1 MMQNIN
7 NVIVYNN
14 LISIKP
20 INRINWSFKM
30 SSLLMPKATA
40 VWLIDNTTL
49 TFEQIS
55 EFCNLH
61 VLEVQAIAD
70 GDVGQGILGFDPILN
85 GQLTQ
90 EEIDNC
96 CKDSTLSL
104 KKSSSS
110 LPETKNK
117 NKGPKYIPLARRGD
131 KPDAIA
137 WIVKNHPEVKNNQIS
152 KLIGTTKD
160 TIEKIRTRSHWNISN
175 ITAKHPVLLS
185 LCSQDDLE
193 NAIVKAG
200 GSIETNSDES

>member
-1 MMQNIN
+1 MT
-7 NVIVYNN
+7 
-14 LISIKP
+14 
-20 INRINWSFKM
+20 
-30 SSLLMPKATA
+30 SLLMPKATA

-49 TFEQIS
+49 TFEQIA

-70 GDVGQGILGFDPILN
+70 GDVGHGILGFDPIIN
-85 GQLTQ
+85 GQLTK
-90 EEIDNC
+90 EEIDKC
-96 CKDSTLSL
+96 CKDSSLFL
-104 KKSSSS
+104 KKSVSS
-110 LPETKNK
+110 LPEASNK

-185 LCSQDDLE
+185 LCTQEDLDE
-193 NAIVKAG
+193 AIIKAG
-200 GSIETNSDES
+200 GSIDDQDNKILSTND

>member
-1 MMQNIN
+1 
-7 NVIVYNN
+7 
-14 LISIKP
+14 
-20 INRINWSFKM
+20 M

-49 TFEQIS
+49 TFDQIS
-55 EFCNLH
+55 KFCNLH

-96 CKDSTLSL
+96 CNDSTLFL

-110 LPETKNK
+110 LPETISK

>member
-1 MMQNIN
+1 MT
-7 NVIVYNN
+7 
-14 LISIKP
+14 
-20 INRINWSFKM
+20 
-30 SSLLMPKATA
+30 SLLMPKATA

-55 EFCNLH
+55 EFCSLH

-90 EEIDNC
+90 EEIDKC
-96 CKDSTLSL
+96 CNDTSL
-104 KKSSSS
+104 FLTKSNSS

-185 LCSQDDLE
+185 LCTQEDLDE
-193 NAIVKAG
+193 AIIKAG
-200 GSIETNSDES
+200 GSIDVQSDESLDNND

>member
-1 MMQNIN
+1 
-7 NVIVYNN
+7 
-14 LISIKP
+14 
-20 INRINWSFKM
+20 M

-40 VWLIDNTTL
+40 VWLIDNTAL
-49 TFEQIS
+49 TFEQIA
-55 EFCNLH
+55 EFCSLH

-70 GDVGQGILGFDPILN
+70 GDVGQGILGFDPVLN

-90 EEIDNC
+90 EEINNC
-96 CKDSTLSL
+96 CNDPKLFL
-104 KKSSSS
+104 KKSVSS
-110 LPETKNK
+110 LPESKIKT
-117 NKGPKYIPLARRGD
+117 KGPKYVPLSRRGD

-185 LCSQDDLE
+185 LCTQEDLE
-193 NAIVKAG
+193 NAIIKAG
-200 GSIETNSDES
+200 GTVETYSDENQSTEN

>member
-1 MMQNIN
+1 MT
-7 NVIVYNN
+7 
-14 LISIKP
+14 
-20 INRINWSFKM
+20 
-30 SSLLMPKATA
+30 SLLMPKATA

-49 TFEQIS
+49 TFEQIA
-55 EFCNLH
+55 EFCSLH

-70 GDVGQGILGFDPILN
+70 GDVGHGILGFDPILN

-90 EEIDNC
+90 EEIDKC
-96 CKDSTLSL
+96 CKDNSLFL
-104 KKSSSS
+104 KKSNSS
-110 LPETKNK
+110 LPEPK

-175 ITAKHPVLLS
+175 ISAKHPVLLN
-185 LCSQDDLE
+185 LCTNEDLE
-193 NAIVKAG
+193 KEIIKSG
-200 GSIETNSDES
+200 GVIENLNDEK

>member
-1 MMQNIN
+1 
-7 NVIVYNN
+7 
-14 LISIKP
+14 
-20 INRINWSFKM
+20 M

-40 VWLIDNTTL
+40 VWLIDNSTL

-55 EFCNLH
+55 EFCDLH

-85 GQLTQ
+85 GQLTK
-90 EEIDNC
+90 EEIENC
-96 CKDSTLSL
+96 CNDATLSL
-104 KKSSSS
+104 KKSCSS

-185 LCSQDDLE
+185 LCTQDDLE
-193 NAIVKAG
+193 NAIIKAG
-200 GSIETNSDES
+200 GSIETDSDEI

>member
-1 MMQNIN
+1 
-7 NVIVYNN
+7 
-14 LISIKP
+14 
-20 INRINWSFKM
+20 M

-55 EFCNLH
+55 EFCELH

-90 EEIDNC
+90 EEINNC
-96 CKDSTLSL
+96 CNDSKLSL

-110 LPETKNK
+110 LPKSKNK

-193 NAIVKAG
+193 NAIIKAG
-200 GSIETNSDES
+200 GSIETNSDEN

>member
-1 MMQNIN
+1 
-7 NVIVYNN
+7 
-14 LISIKP
+14 
-20 INRINWSFKM
+20 M

-40 VWLIDNTTL
+40 VWLIDNTAL
-49 TFEQIS
+49 TFEQIA

-70 GDVGQGILGFDPILN
+70 GDVGQGILGFDPVLN

-96 CKDSTLSL
+96 CKDSSLFL
-104 KKSSSS
+104 KKYVSS
-110 LPETKNK
+110 LPESKVKTN
-117 NKGPKYIPLARRGD
+117 GPKYVPLARRGD

-185 LCSQDDLE
+185 LCSQEDLE
-193 NAIVKAG
+193 NAIIKAG
-200 GSIETNSDES
+200 GTVETYTDENQSPEN

>member
-1 MMQNIN
+1 
-7 NVIVYNN
+7 
-14 LISIKP
+14 
-20 INRINWSFKM
+20 
-30 SSLLMPKATA
+30 MPKATA

-96 CKDSTLSL
+96 CNDATLFL
-104 KKSSSS
+104 KKSASS
-110 LPETKNK
+110 LPENKNK

-185 LCSQDDLE
+185 LCTQDDLE
-193 NAIVKAG
+193 NAIIKAG
-200 GSIETNSDES
+200 GSIETNNDEN

>member
-1 MMQNIN
+1 
-7 NVIVYNN
+7 
-14 LISIKP
+14 
-20 INRINWSFKM
+20 M

-96 CKDSTLSL
+96 CNDAKLSL
-104 KKSSSS
+104 KKSASS
-110 LPETKNK
+110 LPENKNK

-185 LCSQDDLE
+185 LCTQDDLE
-193 NAIVKAG
+193 NAIIKAG
-200 GSIETNSDES
+200 GSIETNSDEN